1 MKNNIDS
8 KHANE
13 FLNLFFKEEPYYIM
27 MLNLKDKEH
36 KKVFTRFFNSI
47 RKLSSEEMVNTVV
60 FDSENVTTNIKIR
73 MRR

>member
-27 MLNLKDKEH
+27 MLNLNDKEH
-36 KKVFTRFFNSI
+36 KKVFTRFFYSI

-60 FDSENVTTNIKIR
+60 FDSENVTSKIKIR